1 MSVESV
7 AIALHHSRAKGS
19 AKLVLIGIANHDGDG
34 GAFPKIATLA
44 KYANI
49 HPRNVVKCLN
59 TLGALG
65 EIIIHQNAGG
75 TLKTPDSV
83 RPNLYEFILSCPDD
97 CDRTKNHRLDGEK
110 IGRNYKGQYVPQA
123 VENPTKNL
131 VAETSPSGAG
141 VTTPSGASVTTP
153 SGAGVTTK
161 NHQIEPPVEPR
172 FVSTSPGRGP
182 AVDTDQLPCRKCKTP
197 APAETL
203 NMFGLCPAC
212 VPAPPAE
219 ESGSGYAK
227 YRAARKALGGSKAAG
242 DDK

>member
-75 TLKTPDSV
+75 TLKTPDSI
-83 RPNLYEFILSCPDD
+83 RPNLYEFILSCPPD

-110 IGRNYKGQYVPQA
+110 IGRNYKGQYVPHA
-123 VENPTKNL
+123 VENPTENL
-131 VAETSPSGAG
+131 VAKTPPSGAG
-141 VTTPSGASVTTP
+141 VTTPSGAGVTTP

-161 NHQIEPPVEPR
+161 NHQIEPPIESSALVP
-172 FVSTSPGRGP
+172 TSP
-182 AVDTDQLPCRKCKTP
+182 AVGAAVEKPKT
-197 APAETL
+197 APRWSVQPT
-203 NMFGLCPAC
+203 P
-212 VPAPPAE
+212 E
-219 ESGSGYAK
+219 ELERHRQGAALA
-227 YRAARKALGGSKAAG
+227 RAALRGKAS
-242 DDK
+242 

>member
-75 TLKTPDSV
+75 TLKTPDSI

-123 VENPTKNL
+123 VENPIKNL

-141 VTTPSGASVTTP
+141 VTTPSGA
-153 SGAGVTTK
+153 GVTTK
-161 NHQIEPPVEPR
+161 NHQVEPPIESSALVP
-172 FVSTSPGRGP
+172 TSPAATA
-182 AVDTDQLPCRKCKTP
+182 AVDKRSGKPASRWSKEPTP
-197 APAETL
+197 
-203 NMFGLCPAC
+203 
-212 VPAPPAE
+212 E
-219 ESGSGYAK
+219 EIERHRQGAARA
-227 YRAARKALGGSKAAG
+227 RAALKGLAS
-242 DDK
+242 